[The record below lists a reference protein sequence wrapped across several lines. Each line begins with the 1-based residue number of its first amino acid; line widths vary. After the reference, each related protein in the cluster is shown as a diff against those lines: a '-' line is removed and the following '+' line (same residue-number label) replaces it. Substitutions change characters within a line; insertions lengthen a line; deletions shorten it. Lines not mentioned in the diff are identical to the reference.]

1 MSRTATFSAICDRA
15 IAPDAKTG
23 TAPEWVH
30 LFPLGKMDGR
40 DGRKFTLSDPHNL
53 VALFN
58 AGGVDLPID
67 YEHQSDKPSAGP
79 IPAAGWVKEL
89 RVESDG
95 LWGRVEWTAT
105 ASQMIAGKEYRYIS
119 PSFLHRKDGEVVR
132 IKGAG
137 LVHKPN
143 LYLTA
148 LASEETNM
156 TDQNQNDAAL
166 FPKIAEL
173 LNLPAD
179 TDMNTLIAALQK
191 ALSAIPDPAKYVPI
205 EAVAEI
211 MKDRNVQSANMSEM
225 AVQQKVDS
233 ALRDGYITPGSGRR
247 HFAHKTRAVLKPSF
261 IIRGQPMPT
270 CLSHHTWPENR
281 HPLAIQHWWRGTWKP
296 QYAPSL
302 GLLPELS
309 IREYARGC
317 VLSVLA
323 DRAPL

>member
-1 MSRTATFSAICDRA
+1 
-15 IAPDAKTG
+15 
-23 TAPEWVH
+23 
-30 LFPLGKMDGR
+30 MDGR

-233 ALRDGYITPGSGRR
+233 ALRDGYITPAMRVWATALCTQDASSFETFIHHTGPTY
-247 HFAHKTRAVLKPSF
+247 AHLFKPSHMA
-261 IIRGQPMPT
+261 G
-270 CLSHHTWPENR
+270 
-281 HPLAIQHWWRGTWKP
+281 KP
-296 QYAPSL
+296 PSSRDTALVEGDMEAAVCAQL
-302 GLLPELS
+302 GLAAGTLNS
-309 IREYARGC
+309 
-317 VLSVLA
+317 
-323 DRAPL
+323 